1 MQILANE
8 SSFGEAHDDYLIGL
22 NPFLEKNRK
31 EVRDF
36 VNNLIIDIPKQ
47 DEDTP
52 SQDKNAIGVFVLYIQ
67 KHFIAIED
75 RFSSNDDSNVSS
87 FI

>member
-36 VNNLIIDIPKQ
+36 VNNLIIDIPN
-47 DEDTP
+47 
-52 SQDKNAIGVFVLYIQ
+52 SSY
-67 KHFIAIED
+67 FIKSMSCFLNKLFFLISIKCLICS
-75 RFSSNDDSNVSS
+75 FCIMSS
-87 FI
+87 